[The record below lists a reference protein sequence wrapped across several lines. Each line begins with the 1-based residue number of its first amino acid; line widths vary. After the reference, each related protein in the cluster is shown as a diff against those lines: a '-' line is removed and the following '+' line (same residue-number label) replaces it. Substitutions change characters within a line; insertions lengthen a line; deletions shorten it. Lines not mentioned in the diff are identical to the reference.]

1 MHPPTCYHR
10 PQHAIVNVAIDAST
24 ISSSSSTVDSS
35 NDPSPST
42 DSNPVSVSM
51 LTNIEVI
58 VAAEDTESGWRRLDT
73 DKCSSA
79 LALERAVEMLNKT
92 LVIAGAQTCSG
103 EGDVD
108 GRDDFFL
115 LTTYVELARVRYLQ
129 VSHRVFA
136 LL

>member
-1 MHPPTCYHR
+1 
-10 PQHAIVNVAIDAST
+10 
-24 ISSSSSTVDSS
+24 
-35 NDPSPST
+35 
-42 DSNPVSVSM
+42 M

-58 VAAEDTESGWRRLDT
+58 VAAEDTESGWRRLDSHLSS